1 MGWHKATDEF
11 KVLLCTLTVWAFP
24 TCVST
29 TPAAD
34 FCCRIRMNYFI
45 LSHESE
51 TCSKPP
57 LISSTA
63 FNTPALDLPPG
74 SLMDMGFA
82 ITCSLARHP
91 RPQIQFLYIDP
102 VLVHRLVSLL
112 HASFRP
118 HLAMMPL
125 RFAITSPPSVCEENF
140 HLQAVKHARRSNKKP
155 IRCGWACET
164 YRERLRKS
172 RNAPPHT
179 SARKADNNRC
189 SRWRDCSLMRQ
200 TTGIKSGMS
209 SCG

>member
-1 MGWHKATDEF
+1 MQQTSPDKLDRLQYASAGFTTR
-11 KVLLCTLTVWAFP
+11 VLDGYGLRYHL
-24 TCVST
+24 
-29 TPAAD
+29 
-34 FCCRIRMNYFI
+34 
-45 LSHESE
+45 
-51 TCSKPP
+51 
-57 LISSTA
+57 
-63 FNTPALDLPPG
+63 
-74 SLMDMGFA
+74 
-82 ITCSLARHP
+82 LARHP